1 MHYWNGRPTPF
12 WAITSTL
19 NVTRYSEDYFFKC
32 RFLIKSYF
40 IWKVKRHRL
49 ECTENCWIDFAA
61 ATAGGGVLWV
71 IRTASFAVHQ
81 IGYALIQVPKQW
93 TTFVLPVV
101 YLVCMYVCIY
111 TCQLLAVIFNNVMIL
126 SVESLANTSIS
137 KSSV

>member
-1 MHYWNGRPTPF
+1 MESKETQ
-12 WAITSTL
+12 A
-19 NVTRYSEDYFFKC
+19 
-32 RFLIKSYF
+32 
-40 IWKVKRHRL
+40 

-61 ATAGGGVLWV
+61 AIAGGGVLWV

-93 TTFVLPVV
+93 TTLVLPVV

-111 TCQLLAVIFNNVMIL
+111 TRQLLAVIFNNVIIL
-126 SVESLANTSIS
+126 SIESLVNTSIS